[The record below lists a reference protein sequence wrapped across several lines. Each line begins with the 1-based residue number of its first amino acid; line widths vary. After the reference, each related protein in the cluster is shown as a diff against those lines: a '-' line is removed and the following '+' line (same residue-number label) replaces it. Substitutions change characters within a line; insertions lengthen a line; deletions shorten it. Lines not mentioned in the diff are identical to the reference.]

1 MDETPAL
8 MFQRILR
15 VSESFARAFEEAG
28 YTSIEEIGY
37 VPFDELK
44 QLKEFPEWALTDVRQ
59 RARQHLLDQADR
71 PPREGGTDA

>member
-15 VSESFARAFEEAG
+15 VSESFAHAFEEAG

-37 VPFDELK
+37 VPFDELT
-44 QLKEFPEWALTDVRQ
+44 QLKDIPEWALTDVRQ
-59 RARQHLLDQADR
+59 RARQHLLDEAERRSSDGGAD
-71 PPREGGTDA
+71 A